1 MSVFD
6 YSLIAQV
13 FAMINLVRESKY
25 LWFTSS
31 IFIVVTADTFVT
43 LFSVGS
49 SGELLDNGYFN
60 LGETSS
66 SFCIGSIRR
75 TFLSA
80 SFYLLSYKTWD

>member
-25 LWFTSS
+25 LWFTSN

-66 SFCIGSIRR
+66 SFCMGSIRR
-75 TFLSA
+75 TFFKCGFL
-80 SFYLLSYKTWD
+80 FT

>member
-13 FAMINLVRESKY
+13 FAMINLVSESKY

-49 SGELLDNGYFN
+49 SGELLDNSYFN
-60 LGETSS
+60 
-66 SFCIGSIRR
+66 
-75 TFLSA
+75 
-80 SFYLLSYKTWD
+80 

>member
-13 FAMINLVRESKY
+13 FAMINLVSESKY

-60 LGETSS
+60 CDETSS
-66 SFCIGSIRR
+66 SLCIGSIRR
-75 TFLSA
+75 TFFKCGFL
-80 SFYLLSYKTWD
+80 FT

>member
-6 YSLIAQV
+6 YSLIAQG

-49 SGELLDNGYFN
+49 PGELLDNG
-60 LGETSS
+60 
-66 SFCIGSIRR
+66 
-75 TFLSA
+75 
-80 SFYLLSYKTWD
+80 